1 MCRRAA
7 LLYCRNRK
15 SHNVVWDTSYLA
27 SFAAHKHQ
35 PKALTKVD
43 QNLDLEEDFEE
54 HNADSVA
61 EALEKGTVTRTTKIM
76 LHLAKINIEMKN
88 QHLLP
93 LNLNLNGNQV
103 YDRSDFQF
111 FFSTKSKWSEKVT
124 LFTF

>member
-1 MCRRAA
+1 MLCRRAA

-54 HNADSVA
+54 HNSDSVA
-61 EALEKGTVTRTTKIM
+61 EALEKGTVTRPTK
-76 LHLAKINIEMKN
+76 NSVTFSKN
-88 QHLLP
+88 K
-93 LNLNLNGNQV
+93 
-103 YDRSDFQF
+103 Y
-111 FFSTKSKWSEKVT
+111 
-124 LFTF
+124 